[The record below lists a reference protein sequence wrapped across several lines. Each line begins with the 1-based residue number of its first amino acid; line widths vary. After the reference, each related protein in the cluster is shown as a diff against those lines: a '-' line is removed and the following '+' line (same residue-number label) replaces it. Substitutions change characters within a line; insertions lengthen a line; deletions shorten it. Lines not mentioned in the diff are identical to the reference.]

1 MPDEPNTE
9 TRNSGTRILF
19 DLSEEL
25 RPEELEKFK
34 DAANRAGANSLTDH
48 FLNLTIR
55 IAPAPQSAA

>member
-1 MPDEPNTE
+1 MSDQLDTQPQK
-9 TRNSGTRILF
+9 SGTKVLF

-48 FLNLTIR
+48 FLNLTLR
-55 IAPAPQSAA
+55 LSPGPQKIA